1 MINGKTFYQVL
12 GVLEDAEQ
20 VVIRAAYRA
29 LSQKYHPDKVQNE
42 MAPGSPRMAD
52 INRAYDTL
60 SDPAKRAEY
69 DAYLSSIGGKNDTSQ
84 LNDDAEDGV
93 DDQSFDKAW
102 EIAKEFYPKIE
113 SEYNRLRKTNKKLA
127 FAFKAILLDHK
138 IYEMSGEIAEKL
150 ETGFLKQ
157 YFGED
162 PEILE
167 FARQLIHSGN
177 RELAKELNKIVS
189 IMGKSVSLGQIKKTF
204 EKRFGQ
210 EERNQR
216 AAEMR
221 RAQSVREIVQA
232 IANCRGDLRNVEL
245 SEEQYFTLFNFVD
258 SGSNLRR
265 GKEPRSDEWWFT
277 WKGEAYRKSEIE
289 LRSFVFYVVGPLAD
303 IMLYNSSGKE

>member
-20 VVIRAAYRA
+20 VVIRAAYKA
-29 LSQKYHPDKVQNE
+29 LSQKYHPDKALNE
-42 MAPGSPRMAD
+42 KAPDSPRMAD

-69 DAYLSSIGGKNDTSQ
+69 DAYLSSIGGNNDTSQ
-84 LNDDAEDGV
+84 LNDDAEDGI
-93 DDQSFDKAW
+93 DDQSFDEAW

-113 SEYNRLRKTNKKLA
+113 SEYNQLRKTNKKLA
-127 FAFKAILLDHK
+127 FAFKSILLDHK

-162 PEILE
+162 PEILN
-167 FARQLIHSGN
+167 FAKQLIHSRN

-216 AAEMR
+216 VAAMKT
-221 RAQSVREIVQA
+221 AQSVSEIVRA
-232 IANCRGDLRNVEL
+232 IASCRGDLRNIEL
-245 SEEQYFTLFNFVD
+245 SDQQYATLFAFVD
-258 SGSNLRR
+258 TGSNLRR
-265 GKEPRSDEWWFT
+265 GRETRSDEWWFT
-277 WKGEAYRKSEIE
+277 WKGEACRKSEIE

-303 IMLYNSSGKE
+303 IMLYNSNGKV

>member
-42 MAPGSPRMAD
+42 MASGSPRMAD

-69 DAYLSSIGGKNDTSQ
+69 DAYLSSIGGKDDTSQ
-84 LNDDAEDGV
+84 LNDDAEDGI
-93 DDQSFDKAW
+93 DDHSFDEAW

-113 SEYNRLRKTNKKLA
+113 SEYNRLKKTNKKLA

-177 RELAKELNKIVS
+177 RERAKELNKIVS

-204 EKRFGQ
+204 VTNWDE
-210 EERNQR
+210 
-216 AAEMR
+216 AADPAGGEVKVKTTLHR
-221 RAQSVREIVQA
+221 IKDEDNDKSYV
-232 IANCRGDLRNVEL
+232 L
-245 SEEQYFTLFNFVD
+245 SIITTV
-258 SGSNLRR
+258 
-265 GKEPRSDEWWFT
+265 
-277 WKGEAYRKSEIE
+277 A
-289 LRSFVFYVVGPLAD
+289 VVLLILLILIGR
-303 IMLYNSSGKE
+303 